1 MFSVDHY
8 AISVKSLDAS
18 IAFYQILGFEVAK
31 SFQAEDGSLSI
42 VHMKNGEFILEL
54 FAYKECKDM
63 PESALSLNS
72 DLPVIGSKHFGLYVG
87 DLEEAARY
95 LLEKQLISRMPEIK
109 TGRLGRSYFFLS
121 DPNGILVEII
131 QGAGR

>member
-8 AISVKSLDAS
+8 AISVKNLEAS
-18 IAFYQILGFEVAK
+18 IAFYQALEFNIIK
-31 SFQAEDGSLSI
+31 SYEAEDGSMSI

-54 FAYKECKDM
+54 FAYKECKDI
-63 PESALSLNS
+63 PESSLILNS
-72 DLPVIGSKHFGLYVG
+72 DLPVVGSKHFGLYVE
-87 DLEEAARY
+87 DLEEAGKY
-95 LLEKQLISRMPEIK
+95 LLEKGLVSVMPDIK

-131 QGAGR
+131 EGAGR

>member
-1 MFSVDHY
+1 MFTVDHY
-8 AISVKSLDAS
+8 AISVKNLKAS
-18 IAFYQILGFEVAK
+18 IAFYQALEFEVVK
-31 SFQAEDGSLSI
+31 SYEAEDGSMSI

-63 PESALSLNS
+63 PEWALSLNS
-72 DLPVIGSKHFGLYVG
+72 DLPVAGSKHFGLYVE
-87 DLEEAARY
+87 DLEEAGKY
-95 LLEKQLISRMPEIK
+95 LLEKQLISKMPEIK

>member
-1 MFSVDHY
+1 MFTADHY
-8 AISVKSLDAS
+8 AISVKNLKAS
-18 IAFYQILGFEVAK
+18 IAFYQALEFQIIK
-31 SFQAEDGSLSI
+31 SYEAEDGSMSI

-54 FAYKECKDM
+54 FAYKEFKDI
-63 PESALSLNS
+63 PKSALALES
-72 DLPVIGSKHFGLYVG
+72 DLPVAGSKHFGLYVE

-95 LLEKQLISRMPEIK
+95 LLDKGLISAMPDIK